1 MEQKN
6 KYYWDLNRNGRIL
19 TPKEKQSMNYGKM
32 TNQGAKGRQTSQYV
46 ENTVND
52 SKNIISVPQEAY
64 YELLSENRRLR
75 NHLQYL
81 KGVMKQALELI
92 EK

>member
-1 MEQKN
+1 
-6 KYYWDLNRNGRIL
+6 
-19 TPKEKQSMNYGKM
+19 MNYGKM

-46 ENTVND
+46 ENTIND
-52 SKNIISVPQEAY
+52 SKNMISVPQEAY